1 MRVSIGSPK
10 QWPKMSKTLEQKLSE
25 LSEERQRRVVARSSQ
40 LQAEERTLQGLRKAH
55 RMTQSAIAKKLGI
68 GQEGVSRLEQR
79 SDLLLSTLRAYVEA
93 MGGRLSLVAE
103 FPGQSPVFLF
113 GLGDAKAASKEDH

>member
-1 MRVSIGSPK
+1 MRLTVYVFQNILGRRFGWCFVWKRSMRVSMGSPK
-10 QWPKMSKTLEQKLSE
+10 QWPKMGKTLGQKLSE

-68 GQEGVSRLEQR
+68 GQEG
-79 SDLLLSTLRAYVEA
+79 
-93 MGGRLSLVAE
+93 
-103 FPGQSPVFLF
+103 
-113 GLGDAKAASKEDH
+113 GLASGAAQ